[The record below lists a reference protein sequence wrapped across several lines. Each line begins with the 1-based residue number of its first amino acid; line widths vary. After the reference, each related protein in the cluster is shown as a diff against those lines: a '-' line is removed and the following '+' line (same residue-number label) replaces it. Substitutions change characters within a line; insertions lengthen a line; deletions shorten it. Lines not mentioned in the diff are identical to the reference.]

1 MPTLLLKFYVYL
13 KRIDVMRD
21 FEGPLF
27 HRWLPD
33 GEKDAL
39 VLNVGTEKNVVLKV
53 WFERRGF
60 LERSF
65 IQYDVTRKE
74 VDPDVIPTQAALTAG
89 SLFGSLEIQ
98 GLTEEEVTP
107 IRENKIGDTNYM
119 AVGDRVVN
127 KLIYPSVNRFITTLR
142 GKYGQYW
149 IRELPKWDSRNDTL
163 GGYCHFIRLKWSL
176 DQGVT
181 WSDFHPDE
189 PIAYTTAI
197 SGTPESFHK
206 YLTQDD
212 WKDLA
217 QISSQKYE
225 LPLATTFL
233 ARANQLLDEED
244 YKYAL
249 IEGITA
255 LELAVSETIKPKL
268 QADDNLVKSIQRF
281 WTLPISTQ
289 VIIVATLSGRI
300 SQENLS
306 HSLQAIEISNSIRN
320 EAVHEGKIP
329 SGEMKAHISGL
340 LNTIA
345 ALLFG
350 SSYKLPSARLGNR
363 IMSVEAWKQH
373 SEEH

>member
-39 VLNVGTEKNVVLKV
+39 VLDVGTENAVLKV

-60 LERSF
+60 LERGLVR
-65 IQYDVTRKE
+65 YDVTRKE
-74 VDPDVIPTQAALTAG
+74 VDPAVIPTQAALTAG
-89 SLFGSLEIQ
+89 SLFGSLGIQ
-98 GLTEEEVTP
+98 GLIEEVVTS
-107 IRENKIGDTNYM
+107 IRENKIGDASYI
-119 AVGDRVVN
+119 ALGDRVVN

-149 IRELPKWDSRNDTL
+149 IRELPKWDSRNETL
-163 GGYCHFIRLKWSL
+163 GAYCHSLLLKWSL
-176 DQGVT
+176 DQGAT
-181 WSDFHPDE
+181 WSDFTPDQ
-189 PIAYTTAI
+189 PISYTTAI
-197 SGTPESFHK
+197 TGTPESFRK

-217 QISSQKYE
+217 QIDSQKYE
-225 LPLATTFL
+225 LPLASTFL

-268 QADDNLVKSIQRF
+268 QADGNLVKSIQRF

-289 VIIVATLSGRI
+289 VILVATLSGRI

-306 HSLQAIEISNSIRN
+306 HSLQSIEISNSIRN
-320 EAVHEGKIP
+320 EAVHEGKFP
-329 SGEMKAHISGL
+329 KGEMKAHISGL
-340 LNTIA
+340 LNTVA

-350 SSYKLPSARLGNR
+350 SNYKLPSARLGNR
-363 IMSVEAWKQH
+363 IMPIEAWEQH